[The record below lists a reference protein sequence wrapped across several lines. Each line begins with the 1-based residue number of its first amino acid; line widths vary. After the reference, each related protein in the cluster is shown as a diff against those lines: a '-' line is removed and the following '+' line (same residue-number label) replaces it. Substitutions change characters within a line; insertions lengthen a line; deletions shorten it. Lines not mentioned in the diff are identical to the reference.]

1 MNEIEKGVIGG
12 LVPLMEWNI
21 EMINI
26 LNKIRLNSI
35 TLSNKHRMIALQYQ
49 SMSKYFDI
57 PIIVLSTVSSSLGSL
72 EYMPTDDKG
81 SITLFISMFIT
92 ILTSVKLYLNITS
105 NLNNEISLSR
115 DFYILSVDIYKN
127 LNLQEKDR
135 PNGKQF
141 LNDCYNQYI
150 KLTEQSNL
158 FNKIK
163 KDELLAIKG
172 TESPYDP
179 LDLKSLT
186 SSSSSSDLSSYN
198 DSPKELKI
206 KSKLY
211 QKRFEINTENSEV

>member
-1 MNEIEKGVIGG
+1 MNEIKEMSVGF
-12 LVPLMEWNI
+12 LTEWNV

-49 SMSKYFDI
+49 SISKYFDI
-57 PIIVLSTVSSSLGSL
+57 PIIVCSTVSSSLGSL
-72 EYMPTDDKG
+72 EYIPTNEKS

-92 ILTSVKLYLNITS
+92 ILTSIKLYLNITS

-127 LNLQEKDR
+127 LNLLEKDR

-141 LNDCYNQYI
+141 LNDSYNQYI

-163 KDELLAIKG
+163 KDELLVILPSSNG
-172 TESPYDP
+172 FDSIS
-179 LDLKSLT
+179 SL
-186 SSSSSSDLSSYN
+186 SSSSSDLSYYKD
-198 DSPKELKI
+198 DSPLNSRLRRYELEI
-206 KSKLY
+206 KTDRNEL
-211 QKRFEINTENSEV
+211 